1 MTITDTVTDI
11 VAGPRH
17 PRFPLAGA
25 SSLDERL
32 RMGRERQHFSTSI
45 ENGPPAYFLVM
56 IAAAEAGD
64 DSLALAAH
72 ERLKKFG
79 WLITEIEIPP
89 REGRSS

>member
-1 MTITDTVTDI
+1 MTITDTVT
-11 VAGPRH
+11 VAGTRH
-17 PRFPLAGA
+17 PRFPLAAA

-32 RMGRERQHFSTSI
+32 RMGREREHFSTSV

-79 WLITEIEIPP
+79 WLITEIEIPA
-89 REGRSS
+89 REGHP